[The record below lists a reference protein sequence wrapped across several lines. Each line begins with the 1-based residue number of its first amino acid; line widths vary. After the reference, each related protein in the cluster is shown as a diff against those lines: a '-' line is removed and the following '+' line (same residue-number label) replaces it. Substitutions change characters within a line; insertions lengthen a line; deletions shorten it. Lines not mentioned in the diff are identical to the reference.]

1 MNFSG
6 FLAWFLWRGIYW
18 SKLPRTEKK
27 VRVAIDWALDV
38 LFTKDFVQFLDQRA
52 LVHTQTETGAALWS
66 REHLSVA
73 GGVDGGNGAVADAE
87 KPGSAPPATVVA

>member
-1 MNFSG
+1 
-6 FLAWFLWRGIYW
+6 
-18 SKLPRTEKK
+18 

-52 LVHTQTETGAALWS
+52 LVHTQTETGAAPWN

-73 GGVDGGNGAVADAE
+73 GGVDAGNSAIASTE
-87 KPGSAPPATVVA
+87 KPGSAPPATIAV